1 MIVLSHS
8 QVLIL
13 HEQLIRQYGGSHGL
27 RDGGLLDSALQG
39 QFQTFGGIDLYP
51 SILEKAARLAYSLVT
66 NHPFVDGN
74 KRIGAHAM
82 IMFLYLNGVDLS
94 FTQKEL
100 IDLFLSLAAGNTD
113 ANELHRWLQAHVV

>member
-1 MIVLSHS
+1 
-8 QVLIL
+8 
-13 HEQLIRQYGGSHGL
+13 
-27 RDGGLLDSALQG
+27 
-39 QFQTFGGIDLYP
+39 
-51 SILEKAARLAYSLVT
+51 
-66 NHPFVDGN
+66 
-74 KRIGAHAM
+74 M

>member
-1 MIVLSHS
+1 M
-8 QVLIL
+8 
-13 HEQLIRQYGGSHGL
+13 G
-27 RDGGLLDSALQG
+27 SALQG
-39 QFQTFGGIDLYP
+39 PFQTLGGIDLYP

>member
-39 QFQTFGGIDLYP
+39 PFQTFGGIDLYP

>member
-27 RDGGLLDSALQG
+27 RDGGILDSALQG

>member
-39 QFQTFGGIDLYP
+39 PFQTFGGIDLYP
-51 SILEKAARLAYSLVT
+51 SILEKPPVSHILLLPIIRSLTGTNASARTL
-66 NHPFVDGN
+66 
-74 KRIGAHAM
+74 
-82 IMFLYLNGVDLS
+82 
-94 FTQKEL
+94 
-100 IDLFLSLAAGNTD
+100 
-113 ANELHRWLQAHVV
+113 

>member
-27 RDGGLLDSALQG
+27 RDGGLLDSALQRP
-39 QFQTFGGIDLYP
+39 FQTFGGIDLYP